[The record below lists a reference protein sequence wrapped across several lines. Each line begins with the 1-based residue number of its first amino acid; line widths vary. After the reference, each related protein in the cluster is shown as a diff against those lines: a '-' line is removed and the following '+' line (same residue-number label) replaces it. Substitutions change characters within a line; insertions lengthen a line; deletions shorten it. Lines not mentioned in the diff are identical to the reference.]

1 MLLLLGGALGLLT
14 TWTWTVGHSQV
25 RTQAGDMSDTEE
37 LFDLAAWETRNGL
50 NRKTTEALSKEDY
63 ASLAVLR
70 AMTASDVAALNITG
84 GQARTLK
91 LALGGLGN
99 PAFRPSAPTTQPR
112 ETAVTEAVG
121 PAAAVEMEGDDSG
134 RAILQAGEML
144 DALWAG
150 DGDGETKRALGN
162 VAGYQAPDKDKW
174 GDPASYDPTMLL
186 TMKASTKKACQVTAF
201 VPESVK
207 QRLIKKRREAVVG
220 RARQDCVF
228 EGGRVPAGIPDAG
241 GVGGGQRQ
249 VDTPPHAGGRPTS
262 G

>member
-1 MLLLLGGALGLLT
+1 MTRCPCYSRLGAHWVSSPCGLGLLDI
-14 TWTWTVGHSQV
+14 
-25 RTQAGDMSDTEE
+25 RTRARKLVIHFTNMSDTEE

-99 PAFRPSAPTTQPR
+99 PAFKPSAPTTQPR
-112 ETAVTEAVG
+112 ETAVTEAAG
-121 PAAAVEMEGDDSG
+121 PAAAVEMERDDSG

-144 DALWAG
+144 HALWAG
-150 DGDGETKRALGN
+150 ERDGETRALGN

-174 GDPASYDPTMLL
+174 GGPASYDPTMLL
-186 TMKASTKKACQVTAF
+186 TMKALTKKHVM
-201 VPESVK
+201 
-207 QRLIKKRREAVVG
+207 
-220 RARQDCVF
+220 
-228 EGGRVPAGIPDAG
+228 
-241 GVGGGQRQ
+241 
-249 VDTPPHAGGRPTS
+249 
-262 G
+262 